1 MSQNLF
7 SDICRLAIR
16 GFPILIAICG
26 LLTLTDSTGLAGALI
41 LTGVIVI
48 AAVATL
54 LVSKLL
60 AKLIDGEKMSFTL
73 ELPPFRM
80 PRIGSV
86 IVRSVLD
93 RTLFVL
99 GRAVVVAAPA
109 GLVIWL
115 LANLEVGDVTLLVRL
130 CRLLEPV
137 GALIGLDGAAICA
150 LLLGF
155 PANEIVLPILVMI
168 YSGSGMLSGDVGLAQ
183 LLAANGWTEISYVN
197 LLILTV
203 FRFPCST
210 TLLTIKKETG
220 SFRLTLLSVLIPVV
234 IGYTLCLIVT
244 AFAALL

>member
-1 MSQNLF
+1 M
-7 SDICRLAIR
+7 R
-16 GFPILIAICG
+16 GFPILIAITG
-26 LLTLTDSTGLAGALI
+26 LLTLSDSTGLIGALI
-41 LTGVIVI
+41 LTGIIVI
-48 AAVATL
+48 ATMATL

-60 AKLIDGEKMSFTL
+60 AKLIRGESMSFTL
-73 ELPPFRM
+73 ELPPYRM
-80 PRIGSV
+80 PRIGNV

-109 GLVIWL
+109 GLLIWL
-115 LANLEVGDVTLLVRL
+115 LANLEVGEVTLLVRL

-137 GALIGLDGAAICA
+137 GSLVGLDGAAICA

-168 YSGSGMLSGDVGLAQ
+168 YSGSGMLNGDVGLAQ
-183 LLAANGWTEISYVN
+183 LLAANGWTQISYIN

-220 SFRLTLLSVLIPVV
+220 SVVLTLLSVLIPVA
-234 IGYTLCLIVT
+234 IGYILCILTT
-244 AFAALL
+244 AVASLF

>member
-1 MSQNLF
+1 M
-7 SDICRLAIR
+7 R
-16 GFPILIAICG
+16 GFPILIAITG
-26 LLTLTDSTGLAGALI
+26 LLTLSDSTGLIGALI
-41 LTGVIVI
+41 LTGIIVI
-48 AAVATL
+48 ATMATL

-60 AKLIDGEKMSFTL
+60 AKLISGESMSFTL
-73 ELPPFRM
+73 ELPPYRM
-80 PRIGSV
+80 PRIGNV

-109 GLVIWL
+109 GLLIWL
-115 LANLEVGDVTLLVRL
+115 LANLEVGEVTLLVRL

-137 GALIGLDGAAICA
+137 GSLVGLDGAAICA

-168 YSGSGMLSGDVGLAQ
+168 YSGSGMLNGDVGLAQ
-183 LLAANGWTEISYVN
+183 LLAANGWTQISYIN

-220 SFRLTLLSVLIPVV
+220 SGVLTLLSVLIPVA
-234 IGYTLCLIVT
+234 IGYILCILTT
-244 AFAALL
+244 AVASLF

>member
-1 MSQNLF
+1 M
-7 SDICRLAIR
+7 R
-16 GFPILIAICG
+16 GFPILIAITG
-26 LLTLTDSTGLAGALI
+26 LLTLSDSTGLIGALI
-41 LTGVIVI
+41 LTGIIVI
-48 AAVATL
+48 ATMATL

-60 AKLIDGEKMSFTL
+60 AKLIRGESMSFTL
-73 ELPPFRM
+73 ELPPYRI
-80 PRIGSV
+80 PRIGNV

-109 GLVIWL
+109 GLLIWL
-115 LANLEVGDVTLLVRL
+115 LANLEVGEVTLLVRL

-137 GALIGLDGAAICA
+137 GSLVGLDGAAICA

-168 YSGSGMLSGDVGLAQ
+168 YSGSGMLNGDVGLAQ
-183 LLAANGWTEISYVN
+183 LLAANGWTQISYIN

-220 SFRLTLLSVLIPVV
+220 SGVLTLLSVLIPVA
-234 IGYTLCLIVT
+234 IGYILCILTT
-244 AFAALL
+244 AVASLF

>member
-1 MSQNLF
+1 M
-7 SDICRLAIR
+7 R
-16 GFPILIAICG
+16 GFPILIAITG
-26 LLTLTDSTGLAGALI
+26 LLTLSDSTGLIGALI
-41 LTGVIVI
+41 LTGIIVS
-48 AAVATL
+48 ATMATL

-60 AKLIDGEKMSFTL
+60 AKLISGESMSFTL
-73 ELPPFRM
+73 ELPPYRM
-80 PRIGSV
+80 PRIGNV

-109 GLVIWL
+109 GLLIWL
-115 LANLEVGDVTLLVRL
+115 LANLEVGEVTLLVRL

-137 GALIGLDGAAICA
+137 GSLVGLDGAAICA

-168 YSGSGMLSGDVGLAQ
+168 YSGSGMLNGDVGLAQ
-183 LLAANGWTEISYVN
+183 LLAANGWTQISYIN

-220 SFRLTLLSVLIPVV
+220 SVVLTLLSVLIPVA
-234 IGYTLCLIVT
+234 IGYILCILTT
-244 AFAALL
+244 AVASLF

>member
-1 MSQNLF
+1 ME
-7 SDICRLAIR
+7 IR

-26 LLTLTDSTGLAGALI
+26 LLTLTDSTGIAGALI
-41 LTGVIVI
+41 LTGIIVI
-48 AAVATL
+48 AAAATL